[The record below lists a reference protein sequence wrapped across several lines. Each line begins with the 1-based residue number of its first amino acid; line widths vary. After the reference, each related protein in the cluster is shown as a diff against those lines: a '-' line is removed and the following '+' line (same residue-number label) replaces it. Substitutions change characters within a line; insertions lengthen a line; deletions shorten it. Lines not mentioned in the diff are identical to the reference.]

1 MLADWTGR
9 QIVASCGMPTV
20 AVIGASEDPAKYA
33 YRAVQ
38 RFAARG
44 YTVWPVHPSGQSV
57 SGHPC
62 YAGLAQLPGRPDVIT
77 MYVNPRIGAG
87 LAEAI
92 AAARP
97 QLVILNPGADG
108 EPVASALRARGI
120 RVLEAC
126 TLVLLAQGDPL
137 ALADPPA

>member
-1 MLADWTGR
+1 
-9 QIVASCGMPTV
+9 MPSV

-33 YRAVQ
+33 YLAVQ

-44 YTVWPVHPSGQSV
+44 YTVWPVHPSGQPV
-57 SGHPC
+57 AGLRCH
-62 YAGLAQLPGRPDVIT
+62 AGLAQIPGRPDVIT

-108 EPVASALRARGI
+108 EPVASALRSRGVRCI
-120 RVLEAC
+120 EAC

-137 ALADPPA
+137 ALLEPGAT

>member
-1 MLADWTGR
+1 MQNA
-9 QIVASCGMPTV
+9 GMPIV

-33 YRAVQ
+33 YLAVE

-57 SGHPC
+57 AGHQCWSGI
-62 YAGLAQLPGRPDVIT
+62 GQLPGRPDVIT

-87 LAEAI
+87 LVEAI
-92 AAARP
+92 AKAQP

-108 EPVASALRARGI
+108 EPIVSALRSRNI
-120 RVLEAC
+120 RFVEAC

-137 ALADPPA
+137 ALGAPDAT